1 MIYEINFENEIY
13 FLEVSSLWP
22 LLFRSI
28 RSEPGSGGL
37 QPVTGSLL
45 FRSIRSEP
53 GSGGLQPVTGSLLFR
68 GIRSELGS
76 GGLQPVTG
84 SLLFRSI
91 RSEPGSGGL
100 QPVTGSL
107 EMLASLDAN
116 ISQLGNRRRLVVQK
130 IWWEFQEKNTN
141 FILFNVRYFLI
152 LRNYKKKR
160 RIILC
165 FNGFLY

>member
-28 RSEPGSGGL
+28 RSEP
-37 QPVTGSLL
+37 
-45 FRSIRSEP
+45 
-53 GSGGLQPVTGSLLFR
+53 
-68 GIRSELGS
+68 GS

-165 FNGFLY
+165 FNGFLYLTNFFFF